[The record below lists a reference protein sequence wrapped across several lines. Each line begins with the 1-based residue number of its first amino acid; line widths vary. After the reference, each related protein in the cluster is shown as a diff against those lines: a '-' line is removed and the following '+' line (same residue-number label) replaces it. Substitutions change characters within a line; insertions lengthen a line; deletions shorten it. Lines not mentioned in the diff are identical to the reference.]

1 MKVKEEIIGKEVVD
15 ISGNVIGR
23 IKDLDVDFENQSL
36 ESLVVGDGGIFDSL
50 GSSKGE
56 IIIPYHKIKTIGDKV
71 LLKSEIHEE

>member
-23 IKDLDVDFENQSL
+23 VKDLDVNFENQTL
-36 ESLVVGDGGIFDSL
+36 ESFVVGDAGIFDNL

-56 IIIPYHKIKTIGDKV
+56 IIIPYHEIKIIRDKV
-71 LLKSEIHEE
+71 LLNNEIHKQ